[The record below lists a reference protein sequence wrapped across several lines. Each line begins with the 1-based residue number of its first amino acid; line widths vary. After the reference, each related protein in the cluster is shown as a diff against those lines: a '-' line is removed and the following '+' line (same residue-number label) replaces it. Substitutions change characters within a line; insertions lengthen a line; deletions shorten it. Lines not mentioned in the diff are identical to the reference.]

1 MSTKQEQNYLELQPK
16 VGIKISEKEL
26 LWNVAVLVLQSSC
39 RKGILLLEI
48 ITAALALIC
57 VVKQCDTFV
66 NQQVNNTNL
75 ESQKEFVSLKPG
87 GSFFPHL
94 IAINTL
100 SGQRFWLLL
109 LPPEPCMVRSGS
121 GTVM

>member
-1 MSTKQEQNYLELQPK
+1 MWQCWSYKAPAGRGSY
-16 VGIKISEKEL
+16 
-26 LWNVAVLVLQSSC
+26 
-39 RKGILLLEI
+39 LLEI

-66 NQQVNNTNL
+66 NQQANNTNL

-87 GSFFPHL
+87 GSFFPHP

-121 GTVM
+121 GTVMWEVTELLLVEERSLGSQF